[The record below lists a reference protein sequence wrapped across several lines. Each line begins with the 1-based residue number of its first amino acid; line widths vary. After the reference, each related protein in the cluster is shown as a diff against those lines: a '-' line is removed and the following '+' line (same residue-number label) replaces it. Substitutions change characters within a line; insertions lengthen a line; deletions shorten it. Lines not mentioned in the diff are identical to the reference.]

1 MGTNQIIMKTNQIKH
16 VLIAVDY
23 DPTAQKVAE
32 QGFSLAKSMG
42 AEVTLLHVIT
52 DSTYYTST
60 EFSPVLGIGGYIET
74 AQIQMDT
81 VDGLRNA
88 AQHFLDKTTRHLED
102 TNIKTIVNE
111 GDIADTILETSK
123 KLKADVIV
131 MGSHSQKWLENILVG
146 SVTEEVLKETRIPLF
161 LIPTKKRS

>member
-1 MGTNQIIMKTNQIKH
+1 MKTNQIKH

-60 EFSPVLGIGGYIET
+60 EFSPILGIGGYIET
-74 AQIQMDT
+74 ARIQLDT

-88 AQHFLDKTTRHLED
+88 AQHFLDKTKLHLED
-102 TNIKTIVNE
+102 TNIHTVVNE
-111 GDIADTILETSK
+111 GDIADTILETAK
-123 KLKADVIV
+123 ELKADIIV
-131 MGSHSQKWLENILVG
+131 LGSHSQKWLENILVG
-146 SVTEEVLKETRIPLF
+146 SVTEEVLKQTRIPLF
-161 LIPTKKRS
+161 LIPTRKRN

>member
-1 MGTNQIIMKTNQIKH
+1 MKANQIKH
-16 VLIAVDY
+16 IVIAVDY

-52 DSTYYTST
+52 NSTYYASN

-74 AQIQMDT
+74 AQIQLDT
-81 VDGLRNA
+81 IDGLRNA
-88 AQHFLDKTTRHLED
+88 AQHFLDKTKRHLED
-102 TNIKTIVNE
+102 ENIQTIVNE
-111 GDIADTILETSK
+111 GDIADTILETAK
-123 KLKADVIV
+123 ELKADIIV

-146 SVTEEVLKETRIPLF
+146 SVTEEVLKQTRIPLF
-161 LIPTKKRS
+161 IIPTKKEANR